1 MAQGN
6 SKRTAKHDLISIVLM
21 HTDVLMRDGSP
32 GCTSVT
38 NLDVHDLARLSRTF
52 GLHACFMVTP
62 VTSQQRHTARIIDH
76 WTSGHGA
83 AYNPDRM
90 EAIRTVRISHSLDSV
105 SENLAADY
113 GRSPVMIGTAA
124 RNIANKVIDY
134 GDVCDRMLSADR
146 PVALV
151 FGTGWGLHE
160 NAVRM
165 CDAFLKPI
173 DGIDDY
179 NHLSVRSAVAITI
192 DRLISTMQGV
202 RHGYDSRV

>member
-1 MAQGN
+1 MAQTD
-6 SKRTAKHDLISIVLM
+6 SKRHPKHDLISIVLM
-21 HTDVLMRDGSP
+21 HADVMMRDGSP

-38 NLDVHDLARLSRTF
+38 NLDVHDLARLSRTY
-52 GLHACFMVTP
+52 GLHACFLVTP
-62 VTSQQRHTARIIDH
+62 VTSQQEHAGRIIEH

-83 AYNPDRM
+83 DYNPDRK
-90 EAIRTVRISHSLDSV
+90 EAIRTIRV
-105 SENLAADY
+105 SESLSSVRQNLSEDY
-113 GRSPVMIGTAA
+113 DNPPALIGTAA
-124 RNIANKVIDY
+124 RIIANKVIDY

-146 PVALV
+146 PIALV

-173 DGIDDY
+173 DGIDEY

-202 RHGYDSRV
+202 RHGYDSTV

>member
-1 MAQGN
+1 MAQRN
-6 SKRTAKHDLISIVLM
+6 TRRHSKNDLISIVLM
-21 HTDVLMRDGSP
+21 HSDVMMRDGSP

-52 GLHACFMVTP
+52 GLHACFLVTP
-62 VTSQQRHTARIIDH
+62 VVSQQQHATRIIDH
-76 WTSGHGA
+76 WTAGHGA
-83 AYNPDRM
+83 EYNPDRK
-90 EAIRTVRISHSLDSV
+90 EAISTVRISESLAKVKQDLC
-105 SENLAADY
+105 EDY
-113 GRSPVMIGTAA
+113 DNSPMLIGTAA
-124 RNIANKVIDY
+124 RIITNKVIDY

-202 RHGYDSRV
+202 RHGYD